1 VGRLSALSHSSPTQ
15 SMNRRHFLGRSAA
28 LTASLG
34 SLALPAWAQGTSV
47 AAPVI
52 PPATPANSNGFAPY
66 AGRPEVQA
74 WAEAF
79 AQSSGWGMDRILG
92 VLGTA
97 QSNDTV
103 IRLMQPAP
111 TGFKRSWKVYRSRF
125 VEPIR
130 IRAALKFWEENAR
143 WLSQARERFGV
154 PPEIVVGIIGVE
166 TIFGRDMGSFR
177 VLDVL
182 MTLSFDYLRR
192 AELYRSELGQYLLL
206 CDENGLTHGT
216 YQGSFAAAIGIPQFI
231 PSSIRRFAVDL
242 DGDGRIDL
250 RASPADAIGSVA
262 RYLSDHGWQADQP
275 ISVAVRVS
283 SSAEQIKQMLDAG
296 PLPGFTLE
304 QLTARGVQ
312 PIDPVPDETRFLL
325 VDLPT
330 GDEVPEYRVGTPNF
344 YAITRYNRNFFYA
357 AAVHDLAT
365 AVRVARKP
373 A

>member
-1 VGRLSALSHSSPTQ
+1 
-15 SMNRRHFLGRSAA
+15 MNRRHFLGRSAA
-28 LTASLG
+28 AAASLG
-34 SLALPAWAQGTSV
+34 GIAIPSWAQGTSV

-52 PPATPANSNGFAPY
+52 PPGTPASSSGFSPY

-92 VLGTA
+92 VLGSA

-130 IRAALKFWEENAR
+130 IRAALKFWDENAR
-143 WLSQARERFGV
+143 SLDQARERFGV
-154 PPEIVVGIIGVE
+154 PQEIVVGIIGVE
-166 TIFGRDMGSFR
+166 TIFGRDMGNFR

-192 AELYRSELGQYLLL
+192 AELYKSELGQYLLL
-206 CDENGLTHGT
+206 CEENGLQHGS
-216 YQGSFAAAIGIPQFI
+216 YAGSFAAAIGIPQFI
-231 PSSIRRFAVDL
+231 PSSIRRFAVDF

-250 RASPADAIGSVA
+250 RTSPADAIGSVA
-262 RYLSDHGWQADQP
+262 RYLNDHGWKTDQP
-275 ISVAVRVS
+275 IAVAARVAA
-283 SSAEQIKQMLDAG
+283 SADQIKQMLAAG
-296 PLPGFTLE
+296 PLPSFTLE
-304 QLTARGVQ
+304 QLTAQGVQ
-312 PIDPVPDETRFLL
+312 PTDPVPDDERFLL

-344 YAITRYNRNFFYA
+344 YAITRYNRSFFYA
-357 AAVHDLAT
+357 AAVQDLAS
-365 AVRVARKP
+365 AVRAARKP